1 LFRDVSRPGNTANKA
16 LICWLVKTWNRELAT
31 RRLQAC
37 LAAASLTI
45 VGIDVALAEITDA
58 TGKRIDAFMVDEAPV
73 LDGILDDDAWAFAA
87 IIDDLHQVVPDEF
100 GPPSEKSQIY
110 VVYTKDALYV
120 AARFYDKEPDRV
132 SAMTLRQGDW
142 SLGEDSFTVMIDPFN
157 QGRSGYIFDLTAN
170 GVRNQALYESVTK
183 ENWAWRGIWHGETR
197 RDDQGWVAEVE
208 IPFKTLSFDR
218 SNDTWGLNFARYIGR
233 KSEHIGW
240 VSSNRT
246 QNPAVSGQVGS
257 MSGMEQGI
265 GLDVVP
271 SVRIGQSRDFE
282 AGSTT
287 GSTEPAVDIFYKL
300 TPALTAA
307 LTFNTDFSGTGVDER
322 QINLTRFGLFY
333 PERRAF
339 FLQDTDI
346 FEFGRI
352 GGRNYAD
359 RSTISQ
365 VEKESGRPFFSRRI
379 GLSGSGETI
388 DINAGGKLTGRVG
401 QWDMGVLGIQQDE
414 FESLQSSD
422 LFVARLARN
431 VFEESSIGIIMTDG
445 DPDSNFDNSLL
456 GIDFRYLNTRLSS
469 GGVLEGGFWYQQSDT
484 EGIDDDD
491 AAFGISLRM
500 PNAVGFRGGISYKE
514 LQENFYPA
522 LGFVNRVNVRDV
534 VVEAGYTWYPANSG
548 FRQVFSGV
556 DYQRIETIQGAL
568 QSQVVTL
575 RALEIDN
582 NYGDHIEFHYQLLDE
597 FLDSPF
603 EISDGITIP
612 VGSYSFDQYCVNGH
626 SGEYRKLSTEV
637 FYCGGEFYDGTIS
650 SPGVSL
656 VWRPNAHFKISAGY
670 SPTGIELPGGRF
682 TTRLVSLR
690 ADIAFTNTWYWENFA
705 QYDNVTYGLGLNSIL
720 RWAPRAGREMV
731 LVLNR
736 EFVDYT
742 RDRTFSSVTGDI
754 TFKFSYTFRF

>member
-1 LFRDVSRPGNTANKA
+1 MGQLGILFRKA
-16 LICWLVKTWNRELAT
+16 LICQFESEWSRELTLRLFSAGVAAT
-31 RRLQAC
+31 LLTAIGVEES
-37 LAAASLTI
+37 AAQM
-45 VGIDVALAEITDA
+45 TDA
-58 TGKRIDAFMVDEAPV
+58 TGKRIDAFMVEGAPV
-73 LDGILDDDAWAFAA
+73 LDGVLDDDAWAFAA
-87 IIDDLHQVVPDEF
+87 IIDDLHQISPDEF
-100 GPPSEKSQIY
+100 APPSEESRIF

-120 AARFYDKEPDRV
+120 AARFYDKEPARV
-132 SAMTLRQGDW
+132 SAQILRQGDW

-157 QGRSGYIFDLTAN
+157 EGRSGYIFDLTAN

-183 ENWAWRGIWHGETR
+183 ENWAWRGIWHGETKL
-197 RDDQGWVAEVE
+197 DDQGWVAEVE
-208 IPFKTLSFDR
+208 IPFKTLSFDF

-240 VSSNRT
+240 VSSNRA
-246 QNPAVSGQVGS
+246 QNPSISGQVGS
-257 MSGMEQGI
+257 LSDMEQGL

-271 SVRIGQSRDFE
+271 SVRIGQSKDFE
-282 AGSTT
+282 AGTT
-287 GSTEPAVDIFYKL
+287 SDSSEPAVDIFYKV

-322 QINLTRFGLFY
+322 QINLTRFGLFF

-352 GGRNYAD
+352 GRRNFND
-359 RSTISQ
+359 RSTISR

-379 GLSGSGETI
+379 GLSATGETI
-388 DINAGGKLTGRVG
+388 DINTGGKLTGRVG
-401 QWDMGVLGIQQDE
+401 QWDIGMLGIQQDE
-414 FESLQSSD
+414 FQSLQASD
-422 LFVARLARN
+422 LFVARLSRN
-431 VFEESSIGIIMTDG
+431 VLEESSVGVIMTDG
-445 DPDSNFDNSLL
+445 DPDSDFNNSLI
-456 GIDFRYLNTRLSS
+456 GIDLRYLNSRLSN

-484 EGIDDDD
+484 EGLNDND
-491 AAFGISLRM
+491 AAFGVSLRL
-500 PNAVGFRGGISYKE
+500 PNAVGFRGGFSYKE

-522 LGFVNRVNVRDV
+522 LGFVNRVNVRDLT
-534 VVEAGYTWYPANSG
+534 VEAGYTWYPENSG

-556 DYQRIETIQGAL
+556 DFQRIETIQGTL

-575 RALEIDN
+575 RAVEIDN

-603 EISDGITIP
+603 EISDGIIIP
-612 VGSYSFDQYCVNGH
+612 VGGYSFDEYCINGRT
-626 SGEYRKLSTEV
+626 GEYRQLSAEAY
-637 FYCGGEFYDGTIS
+637 YCGGDFYDGTIS
-650 SPGVSL
+650 SPGASL
-656 VWRPNAHFKISAGY
+656 VWRPNPHFKISAGY
-670 SPTGIELPGGRF
+670 SPTEIELPGGSF

-731 LVLNR
+731 LVVNR
-736 EFVDYT
+736 EFIDYT
-742 RDRTFSSVTGDI
+742 RDRTFSSVTGDV
-754 TFKFSYTFRF
+754 TFKFSYTLRF

>member
-1 LFRDVSRPGNTANKA
+1 MCFAGMVHAQLLN
-16 LICWLVKTWNRELAT
+16 
-31 RRLQAC
+31 
-37 LAAASLTI
+37 
-45 VGIDVALAEITDA
+45 AE
-58 TGKRIDAFMVDEAPV
+58 GKHIDAFMVEDAPV
-73 LDGILDDDAWAFAA
+73 LDGVLDDDAWAFAT
-87 IIDDLHQVVPDEF
+87 IIEDLHQVAPDEF
-100 GPPSEKSQIY
+100 APPSEQSLIY

-132 SAMTLRQGDW
+132 SAQILRQGDW
-142 SLGEDSFTVMIDPFN
+142 SIGEDSFTVMIDPFN

-170 GVRNQALYESVTK
+170 GVRNQALYEGVTK
-183 ENWAWRGIWHGETR
+183 ENWAWRGIWHGETNL
-197 RDDQGWVAEVE
+197 DDQGWIAEIE
-208 IPFKTLSFDR
+208 IPFKTLSFDL

-240 VSSNRT
+240 VSANRS

-265 GLDVVP
+265 GLDIVP
-271 SVRIGQSRDFE
+271 SVRIGQSKDFE
-282 AGSTT
+282 VDSTSD
-287 GSTEPAVDIFYKL
+287 STEPAVDIFYKL

-307 LTFNTDFSGTGVDER
+307 LTLNTDFSGTGVDER
-322 QINLTRFGLFY
+322 QINLTRFGLFF

-352 GGRNYAD
+352 GGRNFND

-379 GLSGSGETI
+379 GLSGTGETI

-401 QWDMGVLGIQQDE
+401 QWDIGVLGIQQDE
-414 FESLQSSD
+414 FQSLQSSD
-422 LFVARLARN
+422 LFVARLSRN
-431 VFEESSIGIIMTDG
+431 VLEESSIGIIMTEG
-445 DPDSNFDNSLL
+445 DPDSNFDNSLM
-456 GIDFRYLNTRLSS
+456 GFDFRYLNTRLAG
-469 GGVLEGGFWYQQSDT
+469 GGVVEGGFWYQQSSTD
-484 EGIDDDD
+484 GFNDNDS
-491 AAFGISLRM
+491 AFGVSLRM
-500 PNAVGFRGGISYKE
+500 PNAAGFRGGISYKE

-522 LGFVNRVNVRDV
+522 LGFVNRVNVRDLT
-534 VVEAGYTWYPANSG
+534 VEAGYNWYPQANG

-556 DYQRIETIQGAL
+556 DYQRIETIQGEL
-568 QSQVVTL
+568 QSQVATL

-582 NYGDHIEFHYQLLDE
+582 NYGDHIEFHYLLQDE
-597 FLDSPF
+597 FLESPF
-603 EISDGITIP
+603 EISDGINIP
-612 VGSYSFDQYCVNGH
+612 VGSYSFDQYCINGRT
-626 SGEYRKLSTEV
+626 GEYRQLSTEAS
-637 FYCGGEFYDGTIS
+637 YCAGDFYDGS
-650 SPGVSL
+650 LSAPSVSL
-656 VWRPNAHFKISAGY
+656 VWRPNAHFRISAGY
-670 SPTGIELPGGRF
+670 SPTEIELPAGSF

-731 LVLNR
+731 LVVNR

-742 RDRTFSSVTGDI
+742 RDRTFTSVTGDV
-754 TFKFSYTFRF
+754 TFKFSYTLRF